1 MPVELNDNQQ
11 LNVDIK
17 WMVQLIGFIVTLV
30 WGYAKLD
37 GRISALEHNLE
48 RTQMQVEDTY
58 QWTKDWQTGGI
69 LPLDVEQN
77 TRIDGVEVSIRRV
90 EDLLI
95 EEMIRD

>member
-37 GRISALEHNLE
+37 SRISTLEHNLE
-48 RTQMQVEDTY
+48 RTQMQVQDTH
-58 QWTKDWQTGGI
+58 QWTEEWQTGGI

-77 TRIDGVEVSIRRV
+77 TRIDGVEVSIRRI

-95 EEMIRD
+95 EEMTRD

>member
-37 GRISALEHNLE
+37 SRISAMEHSIE
-48 RTQMQVEDTY
+48 RMQMQVEDTH
-58 QWTKDWQTGGI
+58 QWTEDWQTGGI

-77 TRIDGVEVSIRRV
+77 TRIDGVENSIRRV

-95 EEMIRD
+95 NEMISD

>member
-1 MPVELNDNQQ
+1 MPLELNDNQQ
-11 LNVDIK
+11 LKVDIK
-17 WMVQLIGFIVTLV
+17 WMVQLIGLIVTLV